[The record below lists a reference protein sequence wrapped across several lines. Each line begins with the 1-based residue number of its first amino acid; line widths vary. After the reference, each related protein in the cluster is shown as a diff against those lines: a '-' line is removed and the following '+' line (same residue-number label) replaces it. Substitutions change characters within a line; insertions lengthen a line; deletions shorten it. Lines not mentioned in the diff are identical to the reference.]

1 MPDPRSWAWCWRR
14 QGIGAVIG
22 SIGVVAYAA
31 NRRKGPVAMISA
43 AAFGAL
49 IMVLGLTRS
58 PLAAGIVMAVA
69 GFFSAVY
76 MATNQT
82 MIQLLAP
89 NRLRGRVMSIWMLGW
104 GLTPLGLM
112 PLSIV
117 AENRG
122 MPDAM
127 VLGGGLSVAVVLF
140 IMVWGR
146 ELWTIDADAA
156 VDPSEE

>member
-1 MPDPRSWAWCWRR
+1 
-14 QGIGAVIG
+14 
-22 SIGVVAYAA
+22 
-31 NRRKGPVAMISA
+31 
-43 AAFGAL
+43 
-49 IMVLGLTRS
+49 
-58 PLAAGIVMAVA
+58 
-69 GFFSAVY
+69 
-76 MATNQT
+76 
-82 MIQLLAP
+82 
-89 NRLRGRVMSIWMLGW
+89 MSIWMLGW

-117 AENRG
+117 AETRG